1 MGAFSCDS
9 SPGKKISGAGHS
21 DQIAPEK
28 EGVSIFFGRSS
39 IETVKNLAVKR
50 WNSIPKEFQEDVSR
64 AASPGSVAR
73 KAAFFDHYIRTV
85 SLEKKAVS
93 GDQEP
98 IPQLEEHEEHA
109 EQEEGEEQEEE
120 KEEKKEEEEEK
131 EGAVEYTND
140 PEERMDQVEGHEE
153 QEPLASALATQVDVQ
168 CPMESAI
175 YSEQQTTMN
184 SKEEVDE
191 ESTNSTVFS
200 AKTLQAADLSLAN
213 KKTILKGGTGVKSDA
228 TAPAS
233 VLAAASQSRKTKSAR
248 ASATEQQVINKWNSK
263 QGLVPG
269 VRAPQVTSKTTTE
282 QLTGKKSVASSR
294 VASTKNESAVP
305 PSSKDKEKST
315 RPNGSATGT
324 ANGFAFKSNER
335 AQKRKE
341 FNRRME
347 EKQSAK
353 AAEKSKIQAKTQE
366 ETQAEI
372 KELRRGLN
380 FKATPMPG
388 FYQEPS
394 TKPDVR
400 KANPRASK
408 SQPHNDHPS
417 HHLNKSK
424 DTAAGAPSKQGA
436 KQIGGSS
443 SSAIAVS

>member
-294 VASTKNESAVP
+294 VASTKNESAVYP
-305 PSSKDKEKST
+305 FELVSFPAQTCLCACNKLWNLTLSTGRRHRRTRRKAPDRMAVLLVPRTDSPSRATSVPRREKSL
-315 RPNGSATGT
+315 TGEWKR
-324 ANGFAFKSNER
+324 NKVPRRLKR
-335 AQKRKE
+335 ARSKQRHRKR
-341 FNRRME
+341 R
-347 EKQSAK
+347 KQ
-353 AAEKSKIQAKTQE
+353 KSKSF
-366 ETQAEI
+366 
-372 KELRRGLN
+372 G
-380 FKATPMPG
+380 
-388 FYQEPS
+388 
-394 TKPDVR
+394 
-400 KANPRASK
+400 
-408 SQPHNDHPS
+408 
-417 HHLNKSK
+417 
-424 DTAAGAPSKQGA
+424 GA
-436 KQIGGSS
+436 
-443 SSAIAVS
+443 